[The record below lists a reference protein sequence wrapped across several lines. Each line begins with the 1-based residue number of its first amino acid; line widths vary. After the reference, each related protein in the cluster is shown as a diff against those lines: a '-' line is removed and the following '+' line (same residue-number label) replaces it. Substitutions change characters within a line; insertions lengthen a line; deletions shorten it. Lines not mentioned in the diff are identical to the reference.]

1 MKIESSKKRKPSKS
15 GNLPDGDEILCA
27 LADIAL
33 GRRAYPET
41 EKNGGVNDRLPTIAE
56 RMKGLE
62 QLCRCLRLPEADGNA
77 DISIHL
83 AGDLE
88 DYAG

>member
-1 MKIESSKKRKPSKS
+1 MTCAAPKKKKRKSR
-15 GNLPDGDEILCA
+15 NLPTGEDVLCA

-33 GRRAYPET
+33 GRCAYPET
-41 EKNGGVNDRLPTIAE
+41 EKNGEVTDRLPTIAE

-62 QLCRCLRLPEADGNA
+62 QLCRWVHLPETGAGDDA
-77 DISIHL
+77 AVLKL
-83 AGDLE
+83 AGELD

>member
-1 MKIESSKKRKPSKS
+1 MECAAPKKKRKNKKMPT
-15 GNLPDGDEILCA
+15 GEDVLCA

-33 GRRAYPET
+33 GRCAYPET
-41 EKNGGVNDRLPTIAE
+41 EKNGEVTDRLPTIAE

-62 QLCRCLRLPEADGNA
+62 QLCRWVRLPETGTGDDAA
-77 DISIHL
+77 VLQL
-83 AGDLE
+83 AGELD